1 MLETLKQALRDK
13 VQAAL
18 DNSED
23 SSAEVEVEDE
33 DEAGEEEDVE

>member
-1 MLETLKQALRDK
+1 MLETLKQALSDK

-23 SSAEVEVEDE
+23 SSAEVEDE
-33 DEAGEEEDVE
+33 EEAGEEEDVE